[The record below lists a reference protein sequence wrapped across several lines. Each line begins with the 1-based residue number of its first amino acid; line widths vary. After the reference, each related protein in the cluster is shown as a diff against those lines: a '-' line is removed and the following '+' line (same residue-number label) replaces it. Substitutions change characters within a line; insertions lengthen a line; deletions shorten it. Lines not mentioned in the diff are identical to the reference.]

1 MMARVRL
8 AVELVVYNL
17 VLAIFMPVLA
27 AWLAWRLLARGKPI
41 GSWRERFGMVRRL
54 PAGRRPR
61 IWVHAV
67 SAGEMGAAQPVV
79 KALREAFP
87 GAGIGVSTQ
96 TAAGMAV
103 AKRTLEGA
111 DSLFYLPFEAPDCMG
126 LALWRLRPDL
136 VVVTEK
142 ELWPNLLG
150 LARLAGA
157 RVLVVNG
164 RVSDR
169 MMRRAKCAPGAV
181 SWLCRLPDRLCV
193 QSEEDERRLRRL
205 GVPRERVAVAGN
217 TKADTLAR
225 RDREAEARL
234 ADELGAEEGEVWLV
248 AGSTHPGEEEQVVE
262 AFGAIQGEIA
272 SARLLLAPR
281 HLERVAAVSA
291 ALAERGIQVVRRSD
305 GEAPRR
311 RDAVVILDTMGELR
325 AAYGLGTAGF
335 VGGTLA
341 PIGGHNLMEP
351 VAAGR
356 AALFGPHTANC
367 EDVADLVLAAGV
379 GFRTG
384 GAEELAEA
392 FLRIARDATL
402 RAEVA
407 GRAEALMVAQQGA
420 SARCAEA
427 ARELV
432 GRELVDRELMGRERA
447 R

>member
-17 VLAIFMPVLA
+17 VLAVFMPVLV
-27 AWLAWRLLARGKPI
+27 AWVAWRLVARGKPI
-41 GSWRERFGMVRRL
+41 GSWRDRFGMVRRL
-54 PAGRRPR
+54 PGGRRPR

-79 KALREAFP
+79 KALREVFP

-103 AKRTLEGA
+103 AKRSVEGA

-205 GVPRERVAVAGN
+205 GVPRERVSVAGN

-234 ADELGAEEGEVWLV
+234 AGDLGAGEGEVWLV

-262 AFGAIQGEIA
+262 AFGAIQREIA

-291 ALAERGIQVVRRSD
+291 ALAQRGIQVVRRSD
-305 GEAPRR
+305 GEAPKR

-325 AAYGLGTAGF
+325 AAYGLGTAGV

-341 PIGGHNLMEP
+341 PIGGHYLLEP

-384 GAEELAEA
+384 DAEELAEA
-392 FLRIARDATL
+392 FLRIA
-402 RAEVA
+402 
-407 GRAEALMVAQQGA
+407 Q
-420 SARCAEA
+420 
-427 ARELV
+427 
-432 GRELVDRELMGRERA
+432 
-447 R
+447 